1 MRRVN
6 PCCPGEIN
14 SYRKKMCIV
23 ILIILLLSAAMTLIR
38 SAEHASAEDDIEDKL
53 NGTIDSQ
60 LDSLDLTDIEKLIEG
75 LESYGIFE
83 STFKAKV
90 ESVIAGD
97 FAVDGTSFI
106 GYILKLIFSDFL
118 AFLPMYSAIAAIA
131 ILSGIVSGLRSG
143 SFSTTTSDVVFYA
156 CYSAIIL
163 ITVSGV
169 SSMYERTYEAI
180 SSVRKITEFIMPVLL
195 TLMTAIGGNVTLK
208 VYRPAAAMF
217 AGGVTEIIIT
227 AVLPLFLIS
236 FVLAVVSNLSRSVR
250 LNKLSSFFG
259 SLSVWV
265 IGLVFTFFTS
275 FLTVQGLT
283 AATIDG
289 ISYRAAKFAAKSYI
303 PILGGYISDG
313 FDLILAGSMLI
324 KNAVGVGGLCV
335 MLISVISPIIEVV
348 VFSLGIKL
356 VGALAEPVSD
366 SRISTFLT
374 GTAKSMTIL
383 YVSMIAAAFMFF
395 ITVTLIIM
403 TSGITLG

>member
-1 MRRVN
+1 M
-6 PCCPGEIN
+6 
-14 SYRKKMCIV
+14 
-23 ILIILLLSAAMTLIR
+23 
-38 SAEHASAEDDIEDKL
+38 
-53 NGTIDSQ
+53 
-60 LDSLDLTDIEKLIEG
+60 
-75 LESYGIFE
+75 ESI
-83 STFKAKV
+83 
-90 ESVIAGD
+90 IAGD

>member
-1 MRRVN
+1 MR
-6 PCCPGEIN
+6 
-14 SYRKKMCIV
+14 
-23 ILIILLLSAAMTLIR
+23 A
-38 SAEHASAEDDIEDKL
+38 
-53 NGTIDSQ
+53 
-60 LDSLDLTDIEKLIEG
+60 
-75 LESYGIFE
+75 
-83 STFKAKV
+83 
-90 ESVIAGD
+90 
-97 FAVDGTSFI
+97 
-106 GYILKLIFSDFL
+106 
-118 AFLPMYSAIAAIA
+118 
-131 ILSGIVSGLRSG
+131 
-143 SFSTTTSDVVFYA
+143 
-156 CYSAIIL
+156 
-163 ITVSGV
+163 
-169 SSMYERTYEAI
+169 YEAI